1 MYAARLITV
10 IFLVLAIIFAYS
22 PQVREK
28 VGQNWEM
35 ARPGVVALMDN
46 FYAAFRS
53 VVAGKDPK
61 NHIET
66 PPPDTPGTDFVR
78 IVTLNDN
85 DIPI

>member
-10 IFLVLAIIFAYS
+10 ILLILAILFAYS

-28 VGQNWEM
+28 VGESWVTI
-35 ARPGVVALMDN
+35 RPAVVALMDN

-53 VVAGKDPK
+53 LVAGKDSK

-66 PPPDTPGTDFVR
+66 PPPDAPGVNFVR
-78 IVTLNDN
+78 IVTLNDSTLN
-85 DIPI
+85 